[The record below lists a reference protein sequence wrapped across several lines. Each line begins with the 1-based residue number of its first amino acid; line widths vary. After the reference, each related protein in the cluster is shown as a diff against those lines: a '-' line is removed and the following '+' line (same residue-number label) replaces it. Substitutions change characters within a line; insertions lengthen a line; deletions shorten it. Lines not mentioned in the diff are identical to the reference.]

1 MFQLTVRGHDL
12 KNYGSPEELA
22 QKIAAQN
29 IHNIQFALN
38 KSFPQWA
45 EPEQLSP
52 GLGRFFKRVFGQSH
66 VQVALLSCYCN
77 LIHPDLEKR
86 EAILSRFETYLAHA
100 KYFDAAM
107 VASETGS
114 VLPNMGY
121 TEENFSDA
129 VFDDLVQVI
138 KRLVQV
144 AKRHQVMLGIEA
156 GLNHPLSSIDRIQEL
171 LERVPSDYLGIIF
184 DPTNLITAKNYQEQ
198 VALTREAFSRF
209 GDAIV
214 CLHLKDYQVIDG
226 KIKVVPLGE
235 GMIDYQQL
243 LAITAEYKP
252 YCYVVLEGTTEDAMQ
267 PAISLIEALK
277 K

>member
-1 MFQLTVRGHDL
+1 
-12 KNYGSPEELA
+12 
-22 QKIAAQN
+22 
-29 IHNIQFALN
+29 
-38 KSFPQWA
+38 
-45 EPEQLSP
+45 
-52 GLGRFFKRVFGQSH
+52 
-66 VQVALLSCYCN
+66 
-77 LIHPDLEKR
+77 
-86 EAILSRFETYLAHA
+86 
-100 KYFDAAM
+100 M

-114 VLPNMGY
+114 ILPNMGY
-121 TEENFSDA
+121 TEENFSDV

-156 GLNHPLSSIDRIQEL
+156 GLNHPLSSIDRIEEL

-235 GMIDYQQL
+235 GRIDYQQL
-243 LAITAEYKP
+243 LAITAAYKP
-252 YCYVVLEGTTEDAMQ
+252 YCYVVLEGTTEEAMQ
-267 PAISLIEALK
+267 PAISLIEAIQN
-277 K
+277 